1 MAMQSGFIKRIR
13 DIMRMDAGINGDAQR
28 IEQMVWMLFLKVYD
42 AKEDDWELNEDDYES
57 IIPEDLRWRN
67 WAKADSNGHAMTGDK
82 LLNFVNNTLFPVLKG
97 NDVKEGDTVIYE
109 GIKVTPDTP
118 IKKAIVKSTFE
129 DANNYMKDGVYL
141 RQVIDVIDE
150 IEFDDVKESH
160 AFGFVYEEILR
171 ELQSAGS
178 SGEFYTPRAV
188 TEFMALMIKPK
199 LGEKMAD
206 FACGTGGFIT
216 SWLGQLSKQVTDTS
230 AQKQLDDSIY
240 GVEKKPF
247 PYLLC
252 VTNMLLHDIEIPN
265 IYHMNSLKH
274 NLLDYTDADK
284 FDVILMNPPYGGHE
298 DKSIQG
304 FFPDD
309 LASSETAD
317 LFMSVILYRLKKN
330 GRAAVVVPDGFLF
343 GLDNA
348 KVNIK
353 KKLIGEFNLHTVVRL
368 PSSVFSPYTAITTNL
383 LFFDNT
389 KPTTETWFYRV
400 DIPSDRKHFSKTKPM
415 ELKHFDDCIAWWN
428 NREVIPDGEYFKA
441 QKFTAD
447 YLLNEQGCNI
457 DLCGYPHE
465 DEEILSPV
473 DLIQKYEEKRASLNA
488 EIDRTILALSLSL
501 NGKSDKTD
509 VQGTISACGKMDDL
523 HKRFPEDMKKSILQH
538 AIQGKLVEQRPEEG
552 TGEELYQQ
560 IQTEKRRLIKEGKIK
575 KEKLLTEIVEDEFP
589 FDLPESW
596 KWVRLGDCTGYAQT
610 KEKISPK
617 DIRGDMW
624 SLDLEDIQK
633 DTGAILVK
641 TKASERKI
649 NGDKVV
655 FRKGQVLYSKL
666 RPYLKKILVAP
677 DDGICTPELVPFD
690 TYLVDENYIAYVLKS
705 PHIDYVINSVTY
717 GVKMPRVGTDTMI
730 NLLIPLPPLAEQKRI
745 VAKLEEILPL
755 CERLK

>member
-57 IIPEDLRWRN
+57 IIPEALRWRN

-82 LLNFVNNTLFPVLKG
+82 LLNFVNNILFPVLKG
-97 NDVKEGDTVIYE
+97 NDV
-109 GIKVTPDTP
+109 
-118 IKKAIVKSTFE
+118 
-129 DANNYMKDGVYL
+129 KDGVYL

-150 IEFDDVKESH
+150 IAFDDVKESH

-188 TEFMALMIKPK
+188 TEFMALMIKPQ

-216 SWLGQLSKQVTDTS
+216 SWLGQLSGQVTDTT

-252 VTNMLLHDIEIPN
+252 VTNMLLHDIEVPN

-274 NLLDYTDADK
+274 NLLDYTDEDK

-309 LASSETAD
+309 LASAETAD
-317 LFMSVILYRLKKN
+317 LFMSVIMYRLKKK

-353 KKLIGEFNLHTVVRL
+353 KKLISQFNLHTVVRL
-368 PSSVFSPYTAITTNL
+368 PGSVFSPYTSITTNL

-428 NREVIPDGEYFKA
+428 DRKEIPDGENFKA
-441 QKFTAD
+441 QKFTAE

-465 DEEILSPV
+465 EEEILDPL
-473 DLIQKYEEKRASLNA
+473 DTIREYQERRTTLNA
-488 EIDRTILALSLSL
+488 EID
-501 NGKSDKTD
+501 
-509 VQGTISACGKMDDL
+509 
-523 HKRFPEDMKKSILQH
+523 
-538 AIQGKLVEQRPEEG
+538 
-552 TGEELYQQ
+552 
-560 IQTEKRRLIKEGKIK
+560 
-575 KEKLLTEIVEDEFP
+575 
-589 FDLPESW
+589 
-596 KWVRLGDCTGYAQT
+596 
-610 KEKISPK
+610 
-617 DIRGDMW
+617 
-624 SLDLEDIQK
+624 
-633 DTGAILVK
+633 
-641 TKASERKI
+641 
-649 NGDKVV
+649 KV
-655 FRKGQVLYSKL
+655 
-666 RPYLKKILVAP
+666 
-677 DDGICTPELVPFD
+677 
-690 TYLVDENYIAYVLKS
+690 
-705 PHIDYVINSVTY
+705 
-717 GVKMPRVGTDTMI
+717 
-730 NLLIPLPPLAEQKRI
+730 LAE
-745 VAKLEEILPL
+745 LEALLPGGVI
-755 CERLK
+755 E